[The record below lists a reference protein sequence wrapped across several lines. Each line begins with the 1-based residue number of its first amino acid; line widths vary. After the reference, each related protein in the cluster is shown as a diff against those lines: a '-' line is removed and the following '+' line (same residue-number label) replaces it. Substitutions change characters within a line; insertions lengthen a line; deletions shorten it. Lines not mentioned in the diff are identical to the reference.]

1 MEKTVLTV
9 TPSAATQIRRSVPE
23 QTTPIRLRVAAKR
36 DAAGAIVYGM
46 GLDDEREYDVV
57 LDCEGVT
64 ILIAPF
70 SEPLL
75 QGATLDFVELTP
87 GEFQFIFVN
96 PNDAPEPQGG
106 CGSGGCGNCGGQ

>member
-1 MEKTVLTV
+1 MENPAFTV
-9 TPSAATQIRRSVPE
+9 TPSAATQIHRSAPE
-23 QTTPIRLRVAAKR
+23 QNTPISLRVAAKR

-46 GLDDEREYDVV
+46 GLDDERENDLV

-70 SEPLL
+70 SAPLL
-75 QGATLDFVELTP
+75 RGATLDFVELTP

-106 CGSGGCGNCGGQ
+106 CGSGGCANCGGQ